1 MEKQI
6 FKFLDYI
13 DENGD
18 DQSLNFECNTP
29 HVLILGNNLDDI
41 VGLEKKMLKNLSDS
55 NGKEIDLI
63 VVDDNNVL
71 PEQFFSDLEFNH
83 ISRINEDEAISS
95 LDGNLTQTFEDRYLM
110 LYRYN
115 EGNFT
120 KLNDS
125 GKGHL
130 KMLVYFFPSISNN
143 KKLHR
148 ALGRSGSAIQVGVH
162 AIAGINFK
170 LENPEPFD
178 GCETRISFPTEDKCN
193 DMRFFCKS
201 SEELP
206 AAGDVWFKFGYSG
219 QVKAIT
225 LK

>member
-1 MEKQI
+1 MKKQI
-6 FKFLDYI
+6 FKVLDYI
-13 DENGD
+13 DDNGVE
-18 DQSLNFECNTP
+18 QSLNFECNTP

-41 VGLEKKMLKNLSDS
+41 VGLEKKMLKKLSDS

-63 VVDDNNVL
+63 VIDDNNVL

-83 ISRINEDEAISS
+83 ISRISEDEAITL

-162 AIAGINFK
+162 VIAGINFK
-170 LENPEPFD
+170 LDMPELFD
-178 GCETRISFPTEDKCN
+178 GCETRISFPTKDKLN
-193 DMRFFCKS
+193 DMKFFCKFS
-201 SEELP
+201 RELP
-206 AAGDVWFKFGYSG
+206 TTGNVWFKFGYSG
-219 QVKAIT
+219 QVKPIT

>member
-1 MEKQI
+1 MKKQI
-6 FKFLDYI
+6 FKVLDYI
-13 DENGD
+13 DDNGVE
-18 DQSLNFECNTP
+18 QSLNFECNTP

-41 VGLEKKMLKNLSDS
+41 VGLEKKMLKNLSNS

-63 VVDDNNVL
+63 VVDDKSVL
-71 PEQFFSDLEFNH
+71 PRDFFDDLEFNH

-95 LDGNLTQTFEDRYLM
+95 LDGNLTQTFVDRYLM
-110 LYRYN
+110 LYRCN

-125 GKGHL
+125 GKGYL

-162 AIAGINFK
+162 AIAGINFN
-170 LENPEPFD
+170 LENPELFD
-178 GCETRISFPTEDKCN
+178 GCETRISFPTEDKYN

-201 SEELP
+201 PEELP
-206 AAGDVWFKFGYSG
+206 AAGDIWFKFGYGG

>member
-1 MEKQI
+1 
-6 FKFLDYI
+6 
-13 DENGD
+13 
-18 DQSLNFECNTP
+18 
-29 HVLILGNNLDDI
+29 
-41 VGLEKKMLKNLSDS
+41 MLKNLSDS
-55 NGKEIDLI
+55 NGKEINLI
-63 VVDDNNVL
+63 VIDDKSVL
-71 PEQFFSDLEFNH
+71 PIDFFDDLEFNH

-95 LDGNLTQTFEDRYLM
+95 LEGNPTQTFVDRYLM

-115 EGNFT
+115 ERSFT
-120 KLNDS
+120 RLNDS

-143 KKLHR
+143 RKLHR
-148 ALGRSGSAIQVGVH
+148 ALGRPGSAIQVGVH

-170 LENPEPFD
+170 LKNPELFD
-178 GCETRISFPTEDKCN
+178 GCETRISFPTEDKFN
-193 DMRFFCKS
+193 DMRFFRKS

-206 AAGDVWFKFGYSG
+206 AAEGVWFKFGYSG

>member
-1 MEKQI
+1 
-6 FKFLDYI
+6 
-13 DENGD
+13 
-18 DQSLNFECNTP
+18 
-29 HVLILGNNLDDI
+29 
-41 VGLEKKMLKNLSDS
+41 MLKNLSNS
-55 NGKEIDLI
+55 NGKEINLI
-63 VVDDNNVL
+63 VIDDKSVL
-71 PEQFFSDLEFNH
+71 PIDFFDDLEFNH
-83 ISRINEDEAISS
+83 ISRINEDEAITL
-95 LDGNLTQTFEDRYLM
+95 LDGNPTQTFEDRYLM

-148 ALGRSGSAIQVGVH
+148 SLGRSGSAIQVGVH
-162 AIAGINFK
+162 AIAGINSI
-170 LENPEPFD
+170 LDNPEPFD
-178 GCETRISFPTEDKCN
+178 GCETRISFPAKDKSN
-193 DMRFFCKS
+193 DMRFFCKYL
-201 SEELP
+201 EELP
-206 AAGDVWFKFGYSG
+206 AAGDIWFKFGYSG

>member
-29 HVLILGNNLDDI
+29 HILISGANLDDI

-63 VVDDNNVL
+63 IIDDNNVL

-83 ISRINEDEAISS
+83 ISRISEDEAITL

-125 GKGHL
+125 GKGYL

-170 LENPEPFD
+170 LENPELFD

-193 DMRFFCKS
+193 DMRFFRES

>member
-29 HVLILGNNLDDI
+29 HILISGANLDDI

-55 NGKEIDLI
+55 NGKEINLI
-63 VVDDNNVL
+63 VIDDNNVL

-83 ISRINEDEAISS
+83 ISRISEDEAITL

-148 ALGRSGSAIQVGVH
+148 VLGRSGSAIPVSYTH
-162 AIAGINFK
+162 
-170 LENPEPFD
+170 LTLP
-178 GCETRISFPTEDKCN
+178 TRMP
-193 DMRFFCKS
+193 
-201 SEELP
+201 
-206 AAGDVWFKFGYSG
+206 V
-219 QVKAIT
+219 
-225 LK
+225 